1 MFKTSR
7 IIKWIYPELLW
18 KRKVDDK
25 ILYLTFDDGPVPGI
39 TENVLELLDKYNAK
53 ATFFCV
59 GENIKKHPAVF
70 LDILKNG
77 HQVGNHTFNHLNGW
91 KSDNENYFSNIEL
104 CDSELS
110 RLMPVGQ
117 GRLFRPPH
125 GRIKKSQIKYLNDK
139 YLIVMWDILTKD
151 YDHKIPIETC
161 LNASIRLSVPG
172 SIVVFHDRY
181 KNEERLKFI
190 LPRYLD
196 HFANKGYEFHA
207 IQV

>member
-7 IIKWIYPELLW
+7 IIKWVYPELLW
-18 KRKVDDK
+18 ERKVDKK

-39 TENVLELLDKYNAK
+39 TEYVLEVLSKYDAK

-59 GENIKKHPAVF
+59 GENVKKYPSVF

-77 HQVGNHTFNHLNGW
+77 HQIGNHTFNHLNGW
-91 KSDNENYFSNIEL
+91 KSDNKIYHHNIEL
-104 CDSELS
+104 CDNELS
-110 RLMPVGQ
+110 QLMKVKGKQ
-117 GRLFRPPH
+117 LFRPPH
-125 GRIKKSQIKYLNDK
+125 GRIKKSQIKYLKDK

-151 YDHKIPIETC
+151 YDHKIPIDTC
-161 LNASIRLSVPG
+161 LKESIRLSTPG

-196 HFANKGYEFHA
+196 HFANNGYEFHP
-207 IQV
+207 INV